1 MTTGNKPRLL
11 RNEQATG
18 NHWIRFR
25 LTSAPA
31 GDQKPITSLSPIM
44 MLWEPKSELK
54 RRQVLRA
61 VLLMPTRSYISQT
74 ELPVT
79 FGLGTE
85 TEIQSVNIQWPSGKV
100 TTLEN
105 LKADKLY
112 QISEQDGLVDK

>member
-1 MTTGNKPRLL
+1 
-11 RNEQATG
+11 
-18 NHWIRFR
+18 
-25 LTSAPA
+25 
-31 GDQKPITSLSPIM
+31 
-44 MLWEPKSELK
+44 
-54 RRQVLRA
+54 
-61 VLLMPTRSYISQT
+61 MPTRSYISQT